1 MKDIV
6 LRGDLVPDD
15 LTIQVSFRLC
25 IDVLQPALQ
34 NWIHRHSMRNN
45 GCITL
50 GQRACR
56 QARFSCAHS
65 LGSQLRV
72 RAAS

>member
-34 NWIHRHSMRNN
+34 N
-45 GCITL
+45 
-50 GQRACR
+50 
-56 QARFSCAHS
+56 
-65 LGSQLRV
+65 
-72 RAAS
+72 